1 MNTFKVGGFELIN
14 KIIYFDISSFQVMII
29 NRHIFLISFSVILNM
44 GIPKH
49 SKYGQIVWET
59 SPIVFALKME

>member
-1 MNTFKVGGFELIN
+1 MNTFKIRGFELIN

-29 NRHIFLISFSVILNM
+29 NRHIFPFSFSVILNM

-49 SKYGQIVWET
+49 SKYQNFELGK
-59 SPIVFALKME
+59 L